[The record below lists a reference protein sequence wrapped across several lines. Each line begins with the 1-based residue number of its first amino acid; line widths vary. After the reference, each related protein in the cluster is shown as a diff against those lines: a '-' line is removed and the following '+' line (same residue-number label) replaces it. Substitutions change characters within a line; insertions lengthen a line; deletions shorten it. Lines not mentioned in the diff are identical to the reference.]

1 MRFVE
6 RNRRWLLAAI
16 VLFGLALRLVAIQKK
31 LSSDDGYT
39 WLVASAPDAHTFF
52 QNLADYE
59 NTPPLFY
66 LLLSLTP
73 LDHEFWLRIPSLVGS
88 VVSIGVIYAIVRP
101 LMGTRAALLSALGLA
116 VAPTTVEL
124 ANYSRGFMWAEMGL
138 LMAIWALVRLAQGR
152 DRRWWLLYLF
162 GALIAL
168 WSEYNSGAVLLVVGV
183 ILFVL
188 GRPRRVELVGIGIL
202 PALTLIPWLGQLQ
215 RSLDQVNVTK
225 WAGVPPDPSLG
236 RFRDIVLSLSYGRI
250 LPSSFGAY
258 ADLRLVLILIVIA
271 AAIAILWFFGPRLV
285 AAGGADSD
293 GPARGLAD
301 VRLGFY
307 VFAGGAVCLFGLH
320 WVLAA
325 FGVNGVFVSKYLSTM
340 VPLTVVVLACAVVAL
355 RWRWLA
361 PAAAVAC
368 LLGGV
373 ALGVV
378 RHRDAPTTQDVDAIH
393 QLAEQIQPGTILT
406 NSSEI
411 VYYLRDFNTR
421 LDRPFDLLPSQED
434 ACAADAACPKPLLI
448 VDQTAY
454 PSLPRPGPGP
464 KETVG
469 IYVVRLHPTQGA
481 PTTLAGK

>member
-6 RNRRWLLAAI
+6 RNRRYLLAAI

-66 LLLSLTP
+66 LLLALTP

-88 VVSIGVIYAIVRP
+88 VVSIAVLYAIVRP
-101 LMGTRAALLSALGLA
+101 LVGTRAALLAALGLA
-116 VAPTTVEL
+116 VAPTAVEL
-124 ANYSRGFMWAEMGL
+124 SNYSRGFMWAEMGIL
-138 LMAIWALVRLAQGR
+138 LAIWGIVRLAQGR
-152 DRRWWLLYLF
+152 DRRWWILYVV

-168 WSEYNSGAVLLVVGV
+168 WSEYNSGAVLLIVGV
-183 ILFVL
+183 ILFII
-188 GRPRRVELVGIGIL
+188 GRPRRLEIATIGVL

-215 RSLDQVNVTK
+215 RSLDQVNITK
-225 WAGVPPDPSLG
+225 WAGVPPDPSFA
-236 RFRDIVLSLSYGRI
+236 RFRDVVLSLTYGRI
-250 LPSSFGAY
+250 LPSSFGRF
-258 ADLRLVLILIVIA
+258 ADARLVLILVAVA
-271 AAIAILWFFGPRLV
+271 AAIVIFWVFRRRLV
-285 AAGGADSD
+285 STE
-293 GPARGLAD
+293 GPERTLFD
-301 VRLGFY
+301 VRLAFF
-307 VFAGGAVCLFGLH
+307 VFAGTAVCLIALH

-340 VPLTVVVLACAVVAL
+340 VPLTIVVLATAVVAL
-355 RWRWLA
+355 RWRWLP
-361 PAAAVAC
+361 PAVAVAC
-368 LLGGV
+368 LIGGV

-378 RHRDAPTTQDVDAIH
+378 RHRDAPTTDDVDAIH
-393 QLAEQIQPGTILT
+393 QLAERLQPGTVLT

-434 ACAADAACPKPLLI
+434 ACAGDADCPKPLLI

-469 IYVVRLHPTQGA
+469 IYVVRLHPTPGG
-481 PTTLAGK
+481 PTTLDGSGH